1 MREMIVSIKGLN
13 DIYNFI
19 ANAQKVDGDIIVRR
33 GRYIIDAK
41 SILGIFSLDMSQN
54 ITVTYPETASDFE
67 EFIQQFKVNR

>member
-19 ANAQKVDGDIIVRR
+19 ANAQKVNGDIIVRR
-33 GRYIIDAK
+33 GRYVIDAK

-54 ITVTYPETASDFE
+54 IAITYPETASDFE

>member
-33 GRYIIDAK
+33 GRYIIDVK

>member
-54 ITVTYPETASDFE
+54 ITITYPETASDFE

>member
-19 ANAQKVDGDIIVRR
+19 ANAQKVNGDIIIRR
-33 GRYIIDAK
+33 GRYVIDAK

-54 ITVTYPETASDFE
+54 IAITYPETASDFE